1 VDYIQTAEGEEI
13 VIDRARRGDHE
24 AFRALVDHHARAVFH
39 LAFHMTGNEVD
50 AEDMVQETFLKAW
63 KQIRRFAWE
72 MTQGE

>member
-1 VDYIQTAEGEEI
+1 MRLSAPSWTAMRVLFSI
-13 VIDRARRGDHE
+13 WL
-24 AFRALVDHHARAVFH
+24 FRMR
-39 LAFHMTGNEVD
+39 GNEVD